1 MKKKTNKKVSKKKDE
16 KSSVLFEVIEKK
28 IFVLRGKRIMID
40 RDLAELYGVSTS
52 VLNQA
57 VTRNIDRFP
66 DDFTFTFSKDE
77 MDWWRS
83 QIVIS
88 TRAKRGLRLAPRAFT
103 EQGIAMLSSVLRSK
117 RAVSVNVQIMRTFI
131 RLREYMRDN
140 ADIRRKLELLEK
152 KYDENF
158 HIVFE
163 AIKKIL
169 EHDVD
174 DKKRVIGFDTENKR
188 KV

>member
-1 MKKKTNKKVSKKKDE
+1 MKRKISTKSSE
-16 KSSVLFEVIEKK
+16 KSPVLFEVIEKK
-28 IFVLRGKRIMID
+28 ILILRGKKIMLD
-40 RDLAELYGVSTS
+40 RDLAELYKVPTRT
-52 VLNQA
+52 LNQA
-57 VTRNIDRFP
+57 VKRNADRFP
-66 DDFTFTFSKDE
+66 EDFMFSLSKE
-77 MDWWRS
+77 EAQWWRS

-88 TRAKRGLRLAPRAFT
+88 TALRKGVRYVPIAFT

-158 HIVFE
+158 HIVFD
-163 AIKKIL
+163 AIKKIIQY
-169 EHDVD
+169 DVD
-174 DKKRVIGFDTENKR
+174 DKKRVIGFDTENK
-188 KV
+188 KKI

>member
-1 MKKKTNKKVSKKKDE
+1 MKKKISKKSPE
-16 KSSVLFEVIEKK
+16 KSTVLFEVIEQK
-28 IFVLRGKRIMID
+28 IFLLRGKRVIID
-40 RDLAELYGVSTS
+40 RDLAKLYGVSTKI
-52 VLNQA
+52 LNQA
-57 VTRNIDRFP
+57 VKRNKDRFP
-66 DDFTFTFSKDE
+66 EDFMFPFSHE
-77 MDWWRS
+77 EIRWWKSENSIS
-83 QIVIS
+83 QEAWGGIRHVP
-88 TRAKRGLRLAPRAFT
+88 LAFT

-140 ADIRRKLELLEK
+140 SDIRRKLELLEK

-158 HIVFE
+158 HIVFD
-163 AIKKIL
+163 AIKKIIQY
-169 EHDVD
+169 DVD